1 MSGHLE
7 QPQPGCC
14 SPETKATSSAPS
26 LPICPLWTS
35 KESSLLLSATERLK
49 CVLQSKAVPDLFFL
63 KNLLCF
69 HCWRKP
75 EPCVWPQTG
84 FPRADVLRAPTH
96 TAPKGRALGG
106 SKQLGLH
113 QLFSHRSMKSHWTE
127 MSFHPQQW
135 RPCSGLWPTPSSQ
148 TRGEPGIYDKR
159 LLPSLCFSLWHHT
172 AWAMFQIVLKQVP
185 ASIFT
190 GTSQPCEF
198 WCPLH
203 MVWIVLPRQ
212 SGELSKRGIW

>member
-1 MSGHLE
+1 MSGHLA

-14 SPETKATSSAPS
+14 SPGTKATSSAPI

-35 KESSLLLSATERLK
+35 KESSLLL
-49 CVLQSKAVPDLFFL
+49 LQVTDKNVSYKAKQSLTFFFL

-84 FPRADVLRAPTH
+84 FPPADGLRASTH

-113 QLFSHRSMKSHWTE
+113 QLFSHRSMNSHWTE
-127 MSFHPQQW
+127 MSFHPQQT
-135 RPCSGLWPTPSSQ
+135 RPCSGLWPIPSQLDSRK
-148 TRGEPGIYDKR
+148 TWD
-159 LLPSLCFSLWHHT
+159 LW
-172 AWAMFQIVLKQVP
+172 
-185 ASIFT
+185 
-190 GTSQPCEF
+190 
-198 WCPLH
+198 
-203 MVWIVLPRQ
+203 
-212 SGELSKRGIW
+212 